1 MYSSVFNSGYG
12 IGLFYVTPGGQIML
26 EMVDYYGGTVTIL
39 ALASVEVIAINWI
52 YGTSVLTRDF
62 NFMLQVVQSTRCQRN
77 FAELNIFRKI
87 KNTVSTSWDA
97 CL

>member
-1 MYSSVFNSGYG
+1 M
-12 IGLFYVTPGGQIML
+12 TPGGQIML

-62 NFMLQVVQSTRCQRN
+62 NFMLQVVHCT
-77 FAELNIFRKI
+77 IYK
-87 KNTVSTSWDA
+87 VSAKFCGT
-97 CL
+97 

>member
-1 MYSSVFNSGYG
+1 
-12 IGLFYVTPGGQIML
+12 ML

-62 NFMLQVVQSTRCQRN
+62 NFMLQVVKSIYNEST
-77 FAELNIFRKI
+77 LK
-87 KNTVSTSWDA
+87 VSTK
-97 CL
+97 CCGT